1 MFAKVL
7 HARHES
13 KRLPPHSEI
22 PSLPRSHRTHARIKE
37 VARIPELQRRKILNA
52 IQKCCLEFGVL
63 EPDYSDIIVSIQKNK
78 SLQKGDQEKRF
89 TVAEDMDDEDE
100 AMFHQLV
107 DLWETNKGDI
117 EEYVFKLVP
126 ADNEIEQKD
135 MMKDKYN
142 ELVELL
148 EARLNGRKA
157 LELYTELLQGI

>member
-1 MFAKVL
+1 MEEGNRGNENAD
-7 HARHES
+7 E
-13 KRLPPHSEI
+13 
-22 PSLPRSHRTHARIKE
+22 KE
-37 VARIPELQRRKILNA
+37 TLGTMLDKSIFI
-52 IQKCCLEFGVL
+52 KCCLEFGVL

-117 EEYVFKLVP
+117 EEYLFKLVP
-126 ADNEIEQKD
+126 ADNEEEQKN